1 MAKKKKTI
9 KEFYGFYLT
18 VKDAQKTVIWVPID
32 DITKLDEDVIEEH
45 EKKGYTLVLCSPV
58 DTSDIDA
65 MKKELRR
72 QELIKKQEELR
83 KEMEELGMVVPKG
96 TVIRDVT
103 GERIIPATADE
114 NKVMPFTTT
123 SSTVETPETADTTVS
138 EVPQKVVE
146 LPPQAKQLDQNR
158 VKLPMN
164 PATRKEYSPMEYDAI
179 YEEFKQLAESDRTP
193 EIVMVK
199 KEFGGAF
206 IVYLNHDIPVGG
218 NYKGI
223 PLKKAYMG
231 K

>member
-1 MAKKKKTI
+1 MKWLRRLFMAKKKKTI
-9 KEFYGFYLT
+9 KEFYGFYL
-18 VKDAQKTVIWVPID
+18 VQKDAAKTVMWVPID
-32 DITKLDEDVIEEH
+32 DITKLDEDAIEDH
-45 EKKGYTLVLCSPV
+45 EKRGYTLVLCSPV
-58 DTSDIDA
+58 DTSDIEN

-83 KEMEELGMVVPKG
+83 KEMEELGMVAPKG
-96 TVIRDVT
+96 PVIRDLT
-103 GERIIPATADE
+103 GEKIVPAE
-114 NKVMPFTTT
+114 N
-123 SSTVETPETADTTVS
+123 DTTPVTTGILQEPTEVS
-138 EVPQKVVE
+138 QVPQKVVE

-158 VKLPMN
+158 IKLPMN
-164 PATRKEYSPMEYDAI
+164 PMTRREYTPMEYDAV

-206 IVYLNHDIPVGG
+206 IVYINSDIAVGG